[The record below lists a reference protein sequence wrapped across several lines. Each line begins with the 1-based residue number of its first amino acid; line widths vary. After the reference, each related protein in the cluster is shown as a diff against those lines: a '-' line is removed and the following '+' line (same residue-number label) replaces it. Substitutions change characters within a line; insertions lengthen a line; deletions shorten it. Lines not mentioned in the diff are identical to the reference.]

1 MVESWVWG
9 MGGYYTTT
17 ERYCFDYGR
26 YPCYIITPMQH
37 PSPRYTAYLPAS
49 RPKWLTSVSYP
60 LWAGFTGVKW
70 VAVIEG
76 NTGSVRLSPHAIKI
90 LKRVNFMLSKTQP
103 AIESERERR
112 ARKCR
117 IPVFPLRRRVA
128 GTRFDCCPRPRTPF
142 LLVSDAAL
150 ALARKEGET
159 QQNSVIF
166 NSCLPEKPAKHPHSP
181 VQKELSAKL
190 NFAAEIL
197 RRFRPRLTV
206 YFVNSVA
213 SELAPL
219 ANHI

>member
-1 MVESWVWG
+1 M
-9 MGGYYTTT
+9 
-17 ERYCFDYGR
+17 
-26 YPCYIITPMQH
+26 
-37 PSPRYTAYLPAS
+37 
-49 RPKWLTSVSYP
+49 SYP

-76 NTGSVRLSPHAIKI
+76 NTGSVRRSPHAIKI

-128 GTRFDCCPRPRTPF
+128 ETRFDCCPRPRTPF
-142 LLVSDAAL
+142 LLVSEAAL
-150 ALARKEGET
+150 ALAGREGET

-181 VQKELSAKL
+181 VQKELTAKF

-197 RRFRPRLTV
+197 WQFGPRLTV

-213 SELAPL
+213 RQLAVL